1 MECINKTSMPAHAKT
16 AHSTVS
22 LFAFYAILFFNK
34 GHQFIKE
41 KIFVKPVAGC
51 GVCITPLPG
60 ISIGH
65 NDDHG
70 SAPAFADRFIG
81 NVLYFAKLY
90 PACLVVATTM

>member
-22 LFAFYAILFFNK
+22 FFSFYAIFFFNK

-41 KIFVKPVAGC
+41 KIFVKPVTART
-51 GVCITPLPG
+51 VCITPFPG

-70 SAPAFADRFIG
+70 SAPAFADRFIR

-90 PACLVVATTM
+90 PTCLVVATAM